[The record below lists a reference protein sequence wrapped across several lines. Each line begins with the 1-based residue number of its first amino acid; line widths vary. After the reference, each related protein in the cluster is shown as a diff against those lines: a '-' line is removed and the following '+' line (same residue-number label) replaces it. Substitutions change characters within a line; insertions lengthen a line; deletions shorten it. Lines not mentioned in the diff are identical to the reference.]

1 VAWSTAQITEFAQTQ
16 SNDQQEQL
24 AIVDRLEKIRA
35 GMLARYDF
43 SPKKA
48 MSNGQLFDRMTALVK
63 TLSDAKQHELTKT
76 FNYFDLKD
84 ACSDRGFNDDQS
96 RVAAHLCELESR
108 ISSIRGYAGTGKS
121 TVMRFVNEKLT
132 EKGLRLLGV
141 SPTGLGADGLQK
153 SSGIPSD
160 TVHKFL
166 AQLLRGDVTLT
177 PQHVVVVDEAWMV
190 DDRLL
195 LAILENVEKSGAS
208 VFCLGDPHQ
217 LSAVMPGHIANMVL
231 TEESKAHP
239 QLQKVIRQ
247 KDTSAVFANFT
258 DKEFATLKSSGE
270 LDERL
275 PAQLFDKV
283 YALEDGQHRQELFT
297 GEELRE
303 LRLALGY
310 HNLREKLLNSDREA
324 IELFGQGKGMQAL
337 SRLMA
342 VGKINFFNGIKD
354 KSDSFEEAQL
364 PSKNNPIHTLIN
376 DWSAKVKEGIP
387 LKDLAIIA
395 TTNADVNIL
404 NERAR
409 AYLVEHGLVERDGV
423 SVDILREVDH
433 FQADFTNTAIEHKA
447 AATAAL
453 LALQQNS
460 QKPGDVVDL
469 ENDNAQSNQP
479 EQAVEPEPEAQFVN
493 DKIQLAKNDR
503 IVFLKNHKDLDIKN
517 GNRGSIVEI
526 DKEKMAVLFDGED
539 KARTIHFSEY
549 KWFNHAFAFTVHKS
563 QGQTIPYVF
572 CYFHSYL
579 NAKLTYVG
587 CSRHTVDLKVYV
599 VNAGVDQLLR
609 EDSEARRYLR
619 DIQQYQEFKE
629 MLQDCWSKS
638 ERSLKNDFTKP
649 MVRTMGYKKSA
660 YGVHDYKVNMHV
672 NEQQKTRESEQKTQL
687 IDMPQETKFKDRSF
701 LGKVWGWLKAEDIK
715 EEYFEKER
723 LALLQE
729 KALEKD
735 LLDKAK
741 EVEQKAYHDNLK
753 AHYGT
758 KATSYHGVEQV
769 LGGVQQQAHDSTNLN
784 NKLEKAFGQEL
795 KNMLQECSR
804 QSERSLKNK
813 FNKSMVRTMRY
824 KKSAYGIQDNKFETR
839 LVEQQK
845 LREAQQ
851 KTQMLDMPKEI
862 KFKDR
867 SLVGKAW
874 GWLKSDDIKEEIA
887 EAEKLARLQEK
898 AMLDKAKE
906 VEQKAYRDDLKAHYG
921 TKATS
926 YAGAE
931 QTLGVQQVEYTSLSN
946 QLERTLSVKEKDNNL
961 NKEKYND
968 LNKEKERISD
978 SQQAKEAAAERDLSP
993 EKELLRQQAIAKR
1006 HIEQERQLERAQ
1018 QRELER

>member
-1 VAWSTAQITEFAQTQ
+1 
-16 SNDQQEQL
+16 
-24 AIVDRLEKIRA
+24 
-35 GMLARYDF
+35 
-43 SPKKA
+43 
-48 MSNGQLFDRMTALVK
+48 
-63 TLSDAKQHELTKT
+63 
-76 FNYFDLKD
+76 
-84 ACSDRGFNDDQS
+84 
-96 RVAAHLCELESR
+96 
-108 ISSIRGYAGTGKS
+108 
-121 TVMRFVNEKLT
+121 
-132 EKGLRLLGV
+132 
-141 SPTGLGADGLQK
+141 
-153 SSGIPSD
+153 
-160 TVHKFL
+160 
-166 AQLLRGDVTLT
+166 
-177 PQHVVVVDEAWMV
+177 VVVDEAWMV
-190 DDRLL
+190 DDHLL
-195 LAILENVEKSGAS
+195 LAILENVEKSGSS
-208 VFCLGDPHQ
+208 VFCIGDPHQ

-231 TEESKAHP
+231 TEESQDHP

-247 KDTSAVFANFT
+247 KDTSVVFANFT
-258 DKEFATLKSSGE
+258 DQEFATLKSSAR
-270 LDERL
+270 LNERL

-310 HNLREKLLNSDREA
+310 HHLREKLLNSDREA

-342 VGKINFFNGIKD
+342 AGKINFFNGIKD

-364 PSKNNPIHTLIN
+364 SSKNNPIHTLIN

-409 AYLVEHGLVERDGV
+409 AYLVEHGIVEVDGV

-469 ENDNAQSNQP
+469 ENENLQQNQP
-479 EQAVEPEPEAQFVN
+479 EKEPEVVEPEAQFVN
-493 DKIQLAKNDR
+493 HKIQLAKNDR

-517 GNRGSIVEI
+517 GNRGSITEV
-526 DKEKMAVLFDGED
+526 DKEKMSVLFDGEE

-609 EDSEARRYLR
+609 EDSEARRYLK
-619 DIQQYQEFKE
+619 DIEEYKEFKQ
-629 MLQDCWSKS
+629 MLTDVWSKS
-638 ERSLKNDFTKP
+638 ERSLTNKFNKH
-649 MVRTMGYKKSA
+649 MVRTMDYEKSA
-660 YGVHDYKVNMHV
+660 YRGHDYKVNMHA
-672 NEQQKTRESEQKTQL
+672 NEQPKNREIEQKPQAV
-687 IDMPQETKFKDRSF
+687 DSPQEIKFKDRSF
-701 LGKVWGWLKAEDIK
+701 LGKVWGWLKTDDIK
-715 EEYFEKER
+715 EEIAEAEK
-723 LALLQE
+723 LGLLQE

-741 EVEQKAYHDNLK
+741 EVEQKAYHDDLK

-758 KATSYHGVEQV
+758 KATSYNGAEQT
-769 LGGVQQQAHDSTNLN
+769 LGIKQQAHDSANLN
-784 NKLEKAFGQEL
+784 NKLDKAFGQEL
-795 KNMLQECSR
+795 KSMFQECSR
-804 QSERSLKNK
+804 QSERSLKNQ
-813 FNKSMVRTMRY
+813 FNKPMVRTMRY
-824 KKSAYGIQDNKFETR
+824 KKSAYGIQDNKFEAR
-839 LVEQQK
+839 LAEQQK

-851 KTQMLDMPKEI
+851 KTQAVDSPQQI

-867 SLVGKAW
+867 SFLGKAW
-874 GWLKSDDIKEEIA
+874 GWIKSEDIKEEIA

-898 AMLDKAKE
+898 VLFDKAKE
-906 VEQKAYRDDLKAHYG
+906 VEQKAYRDDIKAHYG
-921 TKATS
+921 TKSTS

-931 QTLGVQQVEYTSLSN
+931 QTLGVQQVDYTGFSN
-946 QLERTLSVKEKDNNL
+946 QLDRTLSVKEKDNDL
-961 NKEKYND
+961 NQEKDND
-968 LNKEKERISD
+968 LKKEKERISD

-993 EKELLRQQAIAKR
+993 EKELLRQQAIAQR
-1006 HIEQERQLERAQ
+1006 HIQQEKELERAQ